1 MIAWGNFEELS
12 DEKEKIRA
20 LKILLERHLPFISS
34 ITTHLG
40 DAWPFASDARNELEK
55 IPGIV
60 FRILINKSTG
70 KLEATS
76 ESPLFNV

>member
-1 MIAWGNFEELS
+1 MMDN
-12 DEKEKIRA
+12 DTKRKNNA
-20 LKILLERHLPFISS
+20 LRILLQRPLPIISS

-40 DAWPFASDARNELEK
+40 DTWPFTSPTEEELIK

-60 FRILINKSTG
+60 FKISIKERTG

-76 ESPLFNV
+76 ESPLLMFN